1 MIQFSVFHC
10 TDWLYPDSEHSART
24 AIHLHLPRGGHDGV
38 QLLVDSAHAQVSVSC
53 HPDILRDP
61 ADHRGPAL
69 VLYRLLPVGVN
80 ENTSATLMTTT
91 DYESCREFVTR
102 RAPFNVYDA
111 LKPLCGEIPEGGRFA
126 LYLCADASPET
137 PPGKYSGT
145 LTIRD
150 SDGETEISVCCTVHT
165 PVVPALS
172 GSRLGMLNFFDYDG
186 LSSQHKTAKGSA
198 EYWETFRR
206 YVRAQIAMRCTHI
219 LLPPGEAVYRDNT
232 LTDFD
237 FSMAVQA
244 GRIALEE
251 GAVRLCGGHVAH
263 WHEWDDD
270 EYYPNWDQT
279 TGITT
284 PQGYLQMRLY
294 FSKWAQTVREN
305 GWEGRMTQALADEP
319 QTHNDKTYRILAAM
333 FRKFLPDVPI
343 IDAVETVNLGGGI
356 DIWVPK
362 QDTYEKWK
370 TDYETLQAAGEE
382 MWFYTCAFPAGPAM
396 NRSMDLP
403 LAVSRL
409 VLWMGALYRLSGF
422 LHWGFN
428 YYIGEDIWHSAC
440 CPHKGA
446 LLPAGDAHIVYP
458 GDDGGPWR
466 SMRFEAQRG
475 GAEDYELLMQAT
487 AIAPDKTDALIRTVC
502 TTFRDYVRS
511 GEEVSAAR
519 QKLIDFLEKEDLCHD

>member
-1 MIQFSVFHC
+1 MLQFSVFND
-10 TDWLYPDSEHSART
+10 TDWLYPDSEHNTHTEIA
-24 AIHLHLPRGGHDGV
+24 LQLPRGGHDGV
-38 QLLVDSAHAQVSVSC
+38 QLLVDAPHTPVSVSY
-53 HPDILRDP
+53 DP
-61 ADHRGPAL
+61 EIFQHSGNGSGP
-69 VLYRLLPVGVN
+69 VVQLYRLIPIGVN
-80 ENTSATLMTTT
+80 ENTSPKLMTTT
-91 DYESCREFVTR
+91 DYESCREYVTR
-102 RAPFNVYDA
+102 KAPFEVYDA
-111 LKPLCGEIPEGGRFA
+111 LQPFDGEIPEGGRFA
-126 LYLCADASPET
+126 LYLCAESFPET
-137 PPGKYSGT
+137 LPGAYSGT
-145 LTIRD
+145 LTINA
-150 SDGETEISVCCTVHT
+150 SGGETRIPVRYTVHT

-172 GSRLGMLNFFDYDG
+172 EARLGMLNFFDYDG
-186 LSSQHKTAKGSA
+186 LASQHQTVKGSDA
-198 EYWETFRR
+198 YWESFRQ
-206 YVRAQIAMRCTHI
+206 YVRAQIRMRCTHI
-219 LLPPGEAVYRDNT
+219 LLPPGEAVYQDNV
-232 LTDFD
+232 LTGFD
-237 FSMAVQA
+237 FSMARRA
-244 GRIALEE
+244 GQIAMEE
-251 GAVRLCGGHVAH
+251 GAVRLCGGHMAH
-263 WHEWDDD
+263 WHEWDDA

-294 FSKWAQTVREN
+294 FSTWAQVVREN
-305 GWEGRMTQALADEP
+305 GWEGCMTQALADEP
-319 QTHNDKTYRILAAM
+319 QTHNDKTYRVLASM
-333 FRKFLPDVPI
+333 FRKFLPNVPI

-370 TDYETLQAAGEE
+370 KEYETLQAAGEE

-403 LAVSRL
+403 LTVSRV

-458 GDDGGPWR
+458 GDNGGPWR

-475 GAEDYELLMQAT
+475 GAEDYELLVQ
-487 AIAPDKTDALIRTVC
+487 AIALAPDQTDALIRSVC

-519 QKLIDFLEKEDLCHD
+519 QKLLELLEEKSKAL